1 MSGYLKVFTMRR
13 EELKKLWWDLPHNS
27 EYNKV
32 KKELKAFVVNAKS
45 FDVVRVNDMAT
56 YYSTKTTPHESL
68 QDALT
73 FVIALMKDE
82 MYEDYEL
89 IMK

>member
-1 MSGYLKVFTMRR
+1 MHR

-32 KKELKAFVVNAKS
+32 KKELKAFVVDTKS
-45 FDVVRVNDMAT
+45 FDVIRVNDMAT

-73 FVIALMKDE
+73 FVVALMKDE